1 MQEMI
6 DKVAAHAGINPEQ
19 AQKAVHAAVEFI
31 KDKLPAGMGQ
41 HLDGLLSGRAG
52 AGGGMPDLSEIAGKL
67 GGLLGG
73 GEKK

>member
-6 DKVAAHAGINPEQ
+6 DKVAAHAGITPDQ
-19 AQKAVHAAVEFI
+19 AHKAVHAALEFV
-31 KDKLPAGMGQ
+31 KAKLPAGMGQ
-41 HLDGLLSGRAG
+41 HLDGLIDGQPG
-52 AGGGMPDLSEIAGKL
+52 TAGGLPDLGAIAGKL